1 MVQFIQS
8 HNILQLSEMQFQ
20 SSLKAQQNH
29 FDLKCMMMMNDIV
42 EIQTSHITLKETTL
56 GMVDS
61 LGPKLQDLFWRNLWK
76 SSSIQER
83 RGLWLTVLELQAI
96 LDCQVLH
103 LTQQVLEMI
112 KSMVIIFQQAI
123 LPIVHGSCVMD
134 KCVSDQ
140 GEGIITSYLVV
151 VVLSCSSNLFLLF
164 Y

>member
-29 FDLKCMMMMNDIV
+29 FDLKCMMMMMNDIV

-76 SSSIQER
+76 LSSIQER

-112 KSMVIIFQQAI
+112 KSMVIIFQQASFQYCR
-123 LPIVHGSCVMD
+123 LSMD
-134 KCVSDQ
+134 HVSWMNVCQ
-140 GEGIITSYLVV
+140 IREKG
-151 VVLSCSSNLFLLF
+151 LLHRTWL
-164 Y
+164 

>member
-29 FDLKCMMMMNDIV
+29 FDLKCMMMMMNDIV
-42 EIQTSHITLKETTL
+42 EIQTSHITLNETTL

-112 KSMVIIFQQAI
+112 KSMVIIFLQASFQYCR
-123 LPIVHGSCVMD
+123 LSMD
-134 KCVSDQ
+134 HVSWTNVCQ
-140 GEGIITSYLVV
+140 IREKG
-151 VVLSCSSNLFLLF
+151 LLHHTWLL
-164 Y
+164 

>member
-29 FDLKCMMMMNDIV
+29 FDLKCMMMMMNDIV
-42 EIQTSHITLKETTL
+42 EIQTSHITLNETTL

-76 SSSIQER
+76 LSSIQER

-96 LDCQVLH
+96 L
-103 LTQQVLEMI
+103 EMI
-112 KSMVIIFQQAI
+112 EFCKSCKSWRCYNRWSSCFSKQ
-123 LPIVHGSCVMD
+123 GSNPAHCTWICMADPGVRE
-134 KCVSDQ
+134 K
-140 GEGIITSYLVV
+140 G
-151 VVLSCSSNLFLLF
+151 LLHRTW
-164 Y
+164 